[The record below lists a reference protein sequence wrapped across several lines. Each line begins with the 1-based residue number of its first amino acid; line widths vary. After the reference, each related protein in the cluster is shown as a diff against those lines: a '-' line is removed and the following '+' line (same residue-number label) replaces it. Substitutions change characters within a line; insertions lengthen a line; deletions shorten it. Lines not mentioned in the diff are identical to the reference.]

1 MHFHVITLFPESF
14 TSYIGSSI
22 LKRAQ
27 KSGAISIDFYNPRD
41 FTDDPRGGVDGKPY
55 GGGPGMVIE
64 ALPVVRAV
72 KKAIG
77 RKKNVTV
84 WWFSP
89 SGKEFNSEIARDTA
103 GSSHHV
109 VLICGHYEGI
119 DARAREILGAEE
131 ISIGNY
137 ILTGGELPALV
148 VMDTIARFVPGVL
161 GNIDSLEDDRAASN
175 DVYTRPEAL
184 IYKNK
189 KYQVPEVLLTGHH
202 QNIDKWRAENRKRK

>member
-14 TSYIGSSI
+14 TSYISSSI

-27 KSGAISIDFYNPRD
+27 KSGVISIDFYNPRD

-55 GGGPGMVIE
+55 GGGPGMIIE
-64 ALPVVRAV
+64 ALPVIRAV

-77 RKKNVTV
+77 RKKNVAV

-89 SGKEFNSEIARDTA
+89 SGEEFSSDIARTTA
-103 GSSHHV
+103 TKSRHI

-119 DARAREILGAEE
+119 DARAREILGARE

-148 VMDTIARFVPGVL
+148 VIDTMARFVPGDL
-161 GNIDSLEDDRAASN
+161 GNINSLEDDRAASN
-175 DVYTRPEAL
+175 DVYTRPETL
-184 IYKNK
+184 KYQGQ

-202 QNIDKWRAENRKRK
+202 QNINKWRAANRKQK

>member
-14 TSYIGSSI
+14 TSYLGSSI

-27 KSGAISIDFYNPRD
+27 KSGVISITFYNPRD

-89 SGKEFNSEIARDTA
+89 SGEEFTSTIAHDTTTK
-103 GSSHHV
+103 SRHV
-109 VLICGHYEGI
+109 VLVCGHYEGI
-119 DARAREILGAEE
+119 DARAREILKAEE
-131 ISIGNY
+131 ISIGDY

-148 VMDTIARFVPGVL
+148 VMDAMARFVPGVL

-175 DVYTRPEAL
+175 DVYTRPEVL
-184 IYKNK
+184 TYERQ

-202 QNIDKWRAENRKRK
+202 KNIDQWRAANRKQK